1 MPRGSDFTGS
11 LTPGKV
17 DANCSC
23 EIIQPDL
30 RSPHPPPPAPEA
42 RLRGSLPSHQR
53 NGPLS
58 CWGTAPSPRRQKEKG
73 HKPPASSL
81 PPQIAQREFS
91 DSRLALSLEQ
101 RISDTGREG
110 YLERRCLDYKVKLGL
125 YFPSQPPGFQRQ
137 GDAMVDPAIIAT
149 PCKKMLSSLRSLWG
163 ELLSFLLKKKKKI
176 YFQSS
181 LSPIFNSQP
190 SELHEVPSQTY
201 VT

>member
-11 LTPGKV
+11 LTPAKV

-30 RSPHPPPPAPEA
+30 RSLPSPNPAPEA

-58 CWGTAPSPRRQKEKG
+58 CWGTEPSPGRQKERG
-73 HKPPASSL
+73 HKPPASSR

-91 DSRLALSLEQ
+91 DSRLAWSLEE

-110 YLERRCLDYKVKLGL
+110 YLERRCLDYKVKLAYTFSHNLLDSRDRG
-125 YFPSQPPGFQRQ
+125 
-137 GDAMVDPAIIAT
+137 
-149 PCKKMLSSLRSLWG
+149 MLWWTQLSLQLHARKC
-163 ELLSFLLKKKKKI
+163 FLA
-176 YFQSS
+176 Y
-181 LSPIFNSQP
+181 
-190 SELHEVPSQTY
+190 VPSGENC
-201 VT
+201 